1 MLRRLA
7 LPVCLVLGLVLA
19 APPADAQSRRAD
31 APALTLDF
39 SGAAL
44 GQGVRAGGPDRVA
57 VTGSGCSGFITSNT
71 PTAAIRA
78 DASGPFSIWATSP
91 TDLTLVV
98 ADPDGQWHCSD
109 DARGTDPAVTFARPK
124 RGTYLVWVGTFS
136 AAAAGAQAQLRVG
149 PGAPRW

>member
-1 MLRRLA
+1 MSCR
-7 LPVCLVLGLVLA
+7 LVLSLCAALGVALA
-19 APPADAQSRRAD
+19 AAPADAQSRRAE

-44 GQGVRAGGPDRVA
+44 AQGVRAGGSDRVS
-57 VTGSGCSGFITSNT
+57 VTGSGCSGFIASAT
-71 PTAAIRA
+71 PTAAVRA
-78 DASGPFSIWATSP
+78 DAPGPFSIWATSS

-136 AAAAGAQAQLRVG
+136 AAAAGAQAQLHVG